1 MAAVSAVNPKLNF
14 PLCPGGSVDVYLAGT
29 TSRSNTWQDRNQTTL
44 NTNPI
49 ILDARGECVAW
60 LDSAKRYKFVV
71 KNAAGVTIYTVDNVA
86 GAQPGAASVAQFTTD
101 TFSGDASETEFTLSV
116 TPSHENAT
124 NVFVGGTYQQK
135 SAYGISGTT
144 LTFNV
149 APVLG
154 TNNVEVVTASILDYT
169 DVAADIAASL
179 AAADAS
185 EAAAANSETNAAASA
200 VASAASA
207 AAAAISEAQAA
218 AIVLGDF
225 LQDGDDAVPMTFPE
239 ALRLQGLMPE
249 HYGAVGDGTTD
260 DTAALRAWAVALAS
274 LDMPGR
280 CRNTTYRLAEA
291 SNGVVFTGL
300 RGTVIDFNGAT
311 FKTNDGYAVTNN
323 QGILYF
329 TDCQD
334 CEFRNLIA
342 DANRSTRTPAET
354 SNQSIKIG
362 PNCERL
368 KFRNVRS
375 INAVVDGWY
384 VWGNNGAALADIP
397 TDVTLEDCTAETAYR
412 NGASIITSNRM
423 KIIRGRYVG
432 TTGTAPEAGIDWEPN
447 ATDPNGNSDLLM
459 VDVETSDNEGY
470 GTTLGGGELN
480 SGRITGLH
488 GRMNAAGLLQVSQ
501 TDYLIVESI
510 VVGDHD
516 TSTRG
521 IIDIADTSTRVLLDG
536 VTTTEGITCPW
547 TVDEALVYVHAGS
560 SLVVVR
566 NIVAKDIAVSAI
578 LARSP
583 GVEVENVTVD
593 DCTAAAPAV
602 WLSSA
607 AVGGRVR
614 GVRTKRTTSI
624 GFQTE
629 APSTDAQDI
638 YCEDSDSTVAAIRI
652 VSTATGSVL
661 RGLRVHETTS
671 IPVGQNAARIDVAPK
686 ELNGLHATGGYTT
699 SNTIFAAV
707 SVFAT
712 SKVANVT
719 PDVFA
724 VTFTYDP
731 ASLAAGT
738 GTATTASSFGN
749 ASVGDACVVH
759 APYDLQGIIATAN
772 VSSAGSVRLT
782 LFNPTAGAIDLAS
795 GSWTISLKKS

>member
-1 MAAVSAVNPKLNF
+1 MTVSSGYEPNSSTGNGITTVFAYNF
-14 PLCPGGSVDVYLAGT
+14 
-29 TSRSNTWQDRNQTTL
+29 R
-44 NTNPI
+44 I
-49 ILDARGECVAW
+49 
-60 LDSAKRYKFVV
+60 
-71 KNAAGVTIYTVDNVA
+71 
-86 GAQPGAASVAQFTTD
+86 
-101 TFSGDASETEFTLSV
+101 
-116 TPSHENAT
+116 
-124 NVFVGGTYQQK
+124 
-135 SAYGISGTT
+135 
-144 LTFNV
+144 
-149 APVLG
+149 
-154 TNNVEVVTASILDYT
+154 
-169 DVAADIAASL
+169 L
-179 AAADAS
+179 AAADLEVTIDGVVQTLTTHYSVSGVGADGGGNVTFVTAPPTDTVVIRRRKMALVRTTDYQDNGDLLADVLNPDQD
-185 EAAAANSETNAAASA
+185 AAVLMLQQVQEELDRSVKFPLGDSADTTMPTVEERAGKVLVFDDDGNVDVGEDDFSDLADAAAASA
-200 VASAASA
+200 SAAASSAGSAASSATNA
-207 AAAAISEAQAA
+207 AQSTAQAE

-249 HYGAVGDGTTD
+249 QFGAVGDGTTD
-260 DTAALRAWAVALAS
+260 DTAALRAWALELAATS
-274 LDMPGR
+274 KPGR
-280 CRNTTYRLAEA
+280 CRNATYRVAETG
-291 SNGVVFTGL
+291 NGITLTGL